1 MARCFAL
8 IDGDYQMLREI
19 RLNSNKKYCAP
30 YAMKKFMAYYKDENE
45 AGKKEW
51 VGIVQRMWGI
61 PAAMAADL
69 LSGRLPWWQEG
80 MTVAFNLE
88 PSSYGGW
95 AISL

>member
-8 IDGDYQMLREI
+8 IDGDREMQEI
-19 RLNSNKKYCAP
+19 RLNSNSKFLAP
-30 YAMKKFMAYYKDENE
+30 YAMKNFMAYYKDENE

-80 MTVAFNLE
+80 MTVAFDVDIE
-88 PSSYGGW
+88 SYGGW
-95 AISL
+95 ANS